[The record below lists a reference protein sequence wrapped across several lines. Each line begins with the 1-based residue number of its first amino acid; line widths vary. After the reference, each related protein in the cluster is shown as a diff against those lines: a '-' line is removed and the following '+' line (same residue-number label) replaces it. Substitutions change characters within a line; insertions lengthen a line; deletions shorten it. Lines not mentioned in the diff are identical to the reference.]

1 MAEFGVK
8 SETQE
13 ASLIP
18 DPRCGQHHAL
28 EIQEG
33 LFQAAPIREVDP
45 HHSYLLSDKEA
56 VGAIPSVDHGHRV
69 PQAIGHLGQAE
80 LQAALL
86 VLSHHSQVA
95 VELIVPQDIG
105 EAVVLVRKVEEVA
118 EASTIFA
125 MGLLEATVIG

>member
-8 SETQE
+8 SQAQE
-13 ASLIP
+13 ASFIP

-28 EIQEG
+28 EIQKG

-45 HHSYLLSDKEA
+45 HHSYLLSNKEA
-56 VGAIPSVDHGHRV
+56 VGAVPRMDHGHGV
-69 PQAIGHLGQAE
+69 PQPIGHLSQAE
-80 LQAALL
+80 LQAALV

-105 EAVVLVRKVEEVA
+105 EAVVLIRKVEEVA
-118 EASTIFA
+118 EASAIFS
-125 MGLLEATVIG
+125 MGLLEAAVVG